1 MKIIVDVM
9 GGDNAPSEMLK
20 GVYSSSLSNP
30 NVEYILV
37 GNKQQ
42 IEDSA
47 INNAVDISGF
57 RIVHADS
64 VITME
69 DDPLCVTRSKSDSSM
84 SVGLR
89 MLAEGEGDAFVSAG
103 NTGALFTGASL
114 IVRRA
119 AGVRRAAIG
128 ALLPMHPPVLLL
140 DSGANINVTPE
151 YLEQFA
157 VMGSAYMRSIHG
169 IEYPRVGLLNNG
181 TEERKGTELQI
192 EAYKLLE
199 KCEFINF
206 VGNIEGNMV
215 MRDKCDVLV
224 TDGFTGNILLKSIEG
239 MGKMMLLTMKDLFFA
254 SAKTKMAA
262 LLVNG
267 EIAEIKRAFD
277 PSEYGGAPMLGIAK
291 PVIKAHG
298 SSKEKAFKSALRQA
312 IFCVEAGMTRGIS
325 EDMLALA
332 ERNRAIKK
340 AAQEEN
346 KEVND

>member
-9 GGDNAPSEMLK
+9 GGDNAPAELLK
-20 GVYSSSLSNP
+20 GVYASSQSNP
-30 NVEYILV
+30 QVEYILV
-37 GNKQQ
+37 GNKLQ

-47 INNAVDISGF
+47 KKNAVDIGAF
-57 RIVHADS
+57 RIVHADG

-89 MLAEGEGDAFVSAG
+89 MLADGEGDAFVSAG

-128 ALLPMHPPVLLL
+128 ALLPMNPPVLLL

-169 IEYPRVGLLNNG
+169 IDKPRVGLLNNG
-181 TEERKGTELQI
+181 TEECKGTELQT
-192 EAYKLLE
+192 EAYKLLKE
-199 KCEFINF
+199 CEGINF

-254 SAKTKMAA
+254 SAKTKVAA
-262 LLVNG
+262 LLVNS
-267 EIAEIKRAFD
+267 ELSEIKRAFD
-277 PSEYGGAPMLGIAK
+277 PSEYGGAPILGIAK

-312 IFCVEAGMTRGIS
+312 IFCVEAGMTDGIS
-325 EDMLALA
+325 TDMQRLA
-332 ERNRAIKK
+332 ERKRAQKR
-340 AAQEEN
+340 AAEAQQED
-346 KEVND
+346 KE

>member
-9 GGDNAPSEMLK
+9 GGDNAPAELLK

-30 NVEYILV
+30 QVEYILV
-37 GNKQQ
+37 GNKTQ

-47 INNAVDISGF
+47 KNNAVDIGAF
-57 RIVHADS
+57 RIIHADD

-69 DDPLCVTRSKSDSSM
+69 DDPMCVTRSKSGSSM

-128 ALLPMHPPVLLL
+128 ALLPMNPPVLLL

-169 IEYPRVGLLNNG
+169 IEKPRVGLLNNG
-181 TEERKGTELQI
+181 TEECKGTELQT
-192 EAYKLLE
+192 EAYKLLKE
-199 KCEFINF
+199 CEGINF

-254 SAKTKMAA
+254 SAKNKMAA
-262 LLVNG
+262 LLVNN
-267 EIAEIKRAFD
+267 ELSEIKKAFD
-277 PSEYGGAPMLGIAK
+277 PSEYGGAPILGIAK

-312 IFCVEAGMTRGIS
+312 IFCVEAGMTDGIS
-325 EDMLALA
+325 TDMQALA
-332 ERNRAIKK
+332 ERKRAQKK
-340 AAQEEN
+340 AAEAQQED
-346 KEVND
+346 KD